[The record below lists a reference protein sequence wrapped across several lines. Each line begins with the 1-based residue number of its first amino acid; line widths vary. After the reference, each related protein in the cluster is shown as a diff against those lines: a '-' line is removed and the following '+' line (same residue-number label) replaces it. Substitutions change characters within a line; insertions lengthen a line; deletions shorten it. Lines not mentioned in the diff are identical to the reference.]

1 MMGHEMGKRNEGIK
15 VIARNRRARYEY
27 EIEDTFEAGLVL
39 QGTEVK
45 SLRQGNCD
53 ISQAFARP
61 RGDEIYLVDMHIAP
75 YEQGNISNHEPKRRR
90 KLLLHRREIDR
101 LISRCTQR
109 GYTIIPLRV
118 YFRGGFAKAEIG
130 LARHKKQWDKRRRKE
145 ERQRREDAERAL
157 GRRQRRR

>member
-1 MMGHEMGKRNEGIK
+1 MGKGSESIRI
-15 VIARNRRARYEY
+15 VARNRRARHEY
-27 EIEDTFEAGLVL
+27 EVEDTCEAGLVL

-61 RGDEIYLVDMHIAP
+61 RGDEMYLLDMHIAP
-75 YEQGNISNHEPKRRR
+75 YDQGNIRNHEPKRPR
-90 KLLLHRREIDR
+90 KLLLHRREINR
-101 LISRCTQR
+101 LVSQCTQR

-118 YFRGGFAKAEIG
+118 YFRGGYAKVEIG
-130 LARHKKQWDKRRRKE
+130 LARHKKQWDKRRKKE

-157 GRRQRRR
+157 GRRRRPD